1 MEYRI
6 ELFGTALP
14 SAETLGALL
23 ESEDAAA
30 VSELDCTQRVWR
42 VNTSLAS
49 AELVELLARL
59 GCRVPPRA
67 VQQLPSVCCG
77 GCSA

>member
-14 SAETLGALL
+14 AAESLDALL

-30 VSELDCTQRVWR
+30 VSELDRAARVWR
-42 VNTSLAS
+42 VSTALAS
-49 AELVELLARL
+49 GELLQLLARL
-59 GCRVPPRA
+59 GCRVSPA
-67 VQQLPSVCCG
+67 DVKALPSVCCG
-77 GCSA
+77 GCSG